1 VWAKGF
7 DLGLRTGIIPDL
19 QSTLSLWLLD
29 LDSELLFIG
38 DAGATEASRPSRRYG
53 VEWTNYYRPWPWLV
67 LDADFSFSRARF
79 KDDDPAGDH
88 IPGSIETVVAAGA
101 TVDDIEGW
109 FGGIRVRYFGSRPL
123 IEDGSVRSD
132 PTLLVNA
139 GIGYKLD
146 QRWRVGLEVLNLLD
160 AEDSDIEYFYRSRL
174 RDEPEGVEDIHFHPV
189 EPLSVRL
196 SLAAYF

>member
-1 VWAKGF
+1 
-7 DLGLRTGIIPDL
+7 
-19 QSTLSLWLLD
+19 
-29 LDSELLFIG
+29 
-38 DAGATEASRPSRRYG
+38 

-88 IPGSIETVVAAGA
+88 IPGSIETVVAAGV
-101 TVDDIEGW
+101 TVDDIKGW

-123 IEDGSVRSD
+123 IENNSRRSN
-132 PTLLVNA
+132 PTTLVNA

-146 QRWRVGLEVLNLLD
+146 QLWRVGLEILNLLD
-160 AEDSDIEYFYRSRL
+160 GEDSDIEYFYLSRL
-174 RDEPEGVEDIHFHPV
+174 PGEPLAGVEDIHFHPV

-196 SLAAYF
+196 SLTAYF

>member
-1 VWAKGF
+1 
-7 DLGLRTGIIPDL
+7 
-19 QSTLSLWLLD
+19 
-29 LDSELLFIG
+29 LLFIG
-38 DAGATEASRPSRRYG
+38 DAGATEASCPSRRYG

-88 IPGSIETVVAAGA
+88 IPGSIETVIAAGV
-101 TVDDIEGW
+101 TVDDIKGW

-123 IEDGSVRSD
+123 IEDNSRRSD